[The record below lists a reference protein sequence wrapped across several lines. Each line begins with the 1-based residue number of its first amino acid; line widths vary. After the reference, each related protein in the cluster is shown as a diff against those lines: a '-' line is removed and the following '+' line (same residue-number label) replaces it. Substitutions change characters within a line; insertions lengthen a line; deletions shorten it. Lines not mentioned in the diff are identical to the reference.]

1 MPDQSYILVIED
13 NDFVRMQIVKFLQ
26 DGGYGVYEAT
36 NVEQAVDA
44 IRNHKESIRCM
55 LVDVRM
61 EPADGFDFL
70 NKMQAEN
77 ISIPAILATGDQNS
91 DVLSKASNFKVV
103 SVLMKPVNKDRLLQM
118 VARAISGS
126 GAAS

>member
-1 MPDQSYILVIED
+1 MPEQAHVLVMED

-26 DGGYGVYEAT
+26 DGGYAVSEAV
-36 NVEQAVDA
+36 NVEEALNIVKTD
-44 IRNHKESIRCM
+44 KESIKCM

-77 ISIPAILATGDQNS
+77 IKIPSILVTGDQNS
-91 DVLSKASNFKVV
+91 DVLSKASSFKVV

-126 GAAS
+126 GTT